1 MVLGHPC
8 GLPEAVVGVALAVAA
23 AHGRGQDQLAD
34 FRVHPAAHASHVE
47 DPAPPRLGIAEQAL
61 GAAQAS
67 VATTHL
73 PLLPGRGPAFSGMVE
88 RDPRR
93 PSQAIVVVRGAVAA
107 ADRNELPA
115 AGGGRDLADAGDVR
129 NVAGARLRHAMEIRL
144 AHVLGLG
151 EPATPFALADLD
163 GRTGPFSTFAH
174 PGHGAQAVVGVGLAI
189 AAAHGRELLGRD
201 LGLAP
206 ADALRAAAA
215 APGRQ
220 IAELVL
226 ATGGS
231 GLTPT
236 SPRLVV
242 LAMIADAIDD
252 LPMAA
257 GSSHAP
263 IDRAAATKMSAPGTR
278 VVCISGLHVSAP
290 VSPETGDISKE
301 RSRATIPPR
310 APASPGCPSLI
321 TKNRR
326 RSRSG
331 S

>member
-1 MVLGHPC
+1 
-8 GLPEAVVGVALAVAA
+8 
-23 AHGRGQDQLAD
+23 
-34 FRVHPAAHASHVE
+34 
-47 DPAPPRLGIAEQAL
+47 
-61 GAAQAS
+61 
-67 VATTHL
+67 
-73 PLLPGRGPAFSGMVE
+73 MVE

-220 IAELVL
+220 IAELVR

-252 LPMAA
+252 LPD
-257 GSSHAP
+257 G
-263 IDRAAATKMSAPGTR
+263 GR
-278 VVCISGLHVSAP
+278 VVARPDRQGSGNEDERARNSCCLHLWPPCFCSGLAGDRRHQQGTFPGHDPAASAGEPGMP
-290 VSPETGDISKE
+290 VAHHEKPTAVPLRKLRACDLKDSAGWGDA
-301 RSRATIPPR
+301 RRGPR
-310 APASPGCPSLI
+310 GPDRHA
-321 TKNRR
+321 
-326 RSRSG
+326 
-331 S
+331 